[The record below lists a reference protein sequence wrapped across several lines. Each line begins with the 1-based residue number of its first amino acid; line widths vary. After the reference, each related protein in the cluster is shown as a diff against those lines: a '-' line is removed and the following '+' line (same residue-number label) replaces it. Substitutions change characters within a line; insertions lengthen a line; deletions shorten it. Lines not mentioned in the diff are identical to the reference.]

1 MSGMEL
7 MARVEA
13 LSARLDAAGDPLA
26 DEAVGALMDLYG
38 AGLERIC
45 SLVDPAVLARDKF
58 VSSLLLIHDLHPVSL
73 EDRVRG
79 ALEKVRPYMESHGG
93 DVELLGLEDGV
104 ARLRLVGSCTTCAA
118 STSTLELAVE
128 KALEEACPDLEG
140 MEVEGLAP
148 PVGVPLPMAGSLPMA
163 GAPAWFDADGVAGLA
178 LDAMTAAQV
187 AGRDLVVANVDGT
200 LLAYR
205 NACAACGGALDG
217 GELTGG
223 VLACPGCGRMFVLPR
238 AGRSADD
245 ERLQL
250 EPIPLLREQG
260 RVRVALAG

>member
-13 LSARLDAAGDPLA
+13 LSARLDVADDPLA
-26 DEAVGALMDLYG
+26 EEAVSALMDLYG

-45 SLVDPAVLARDKF
+45 SLVDPSVLAGDKF

-93 DVELLGLEDGV
+93 DVELLALEGGV
-104 ARLRLVGSCTTCAA
+104 ARVRLVGSCTTCAA

-128 KALEEACPDLEG
+128 KALQEACPDLEG
-140 MEVEGLAP
+140 MEVEGVA
-148 PVGVPLPMAGSLPMA
+148 PVGVALPMAGELPMA
-163 GAPAWFDADGVAGLA
+163 GAPAWFDADGVAELA

-187 AGRDLVVANVDGT
+187 AGRDLVVANVAGT

-217 GELTGG
+217 GELSGG
-223 VLACPGCGRMFVLPR
+223 VLACPGCGRMYVLPR

-250 EPIPLLREQG
+250 EPVPLLREQG